1 MENIS
6 GNIYFWEDF
15 VWVWKNP
22 IQLSYEENVIQEGHI
37 HAYIFICNLK
47 NRRIK
52 KRFEVGLFFFP
63 NRILVKKWE
72 KLTETG

>member
-47 NRRIK
+47 TRRI
-52 KRFEVGLFFFP
+52 
-63 NRILVKKWE
+63 
-72 KLTETG
+72 